1 MTAVVA
7 PVAAR
12 CHHAMWDEEPG
23 RQGAS
28 AIVSKSA
35 SEESSA
41 SSGWA
46 QQEVALDAHGYPQP
60 VRQQRGERQFRV
72 VTVTYG
78 GDAETSTIGNKRSAR
93 SFERIIESE
102 VGVMTFG

>member
-1 MTAVVA
+1 MDVQVGCLSGFSRLSVNHLAILLGGMTAVVA
-7 PVAAR
+7 PVVAR

-28 AIVSKSA
+28 AIVSEGA

-46 QQEVALDAHGYPQP
+46 QQEVALDAHGDP
-60 VRQQRGERQFRV
+60 
-72 VTVTYG
+72 
-78 GDAETSTIGNKRSAR
+78 
-93 SFERIIESE
+93 
-102 VGVMTFG
+102 

>member
-1 MTAVVA
+1 MRVFSSVCQPPSNLLGGMTAVVA

-28 AIVSKSA
+28 AIVSEGA

-41 SSGWA
+41 SSAWLGS
-46 QQEVALDAHGYPQP
+46 
-60 VRQQRGERQFRV
+60 RV
-72 VTVTYG
+72 GCTRLSAAFAPTTARTTHDGTLSASVTSHRLV
-78 GDAETSTIGNKRSAR
+78 SSAA
-93 SFERIIESE
+93 S
-102 VGVMTFG
+102 